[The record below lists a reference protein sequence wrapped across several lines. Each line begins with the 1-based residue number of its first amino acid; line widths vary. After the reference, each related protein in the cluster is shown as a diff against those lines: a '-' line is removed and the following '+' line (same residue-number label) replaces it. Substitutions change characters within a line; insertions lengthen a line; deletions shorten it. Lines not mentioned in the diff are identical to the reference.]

1 MKQIVLDRFSVV
13 SVSDLMSCFF
23 LVDPVSRFL
32 VYVYFALIL
41 RFFRRYDSFLPQD
54 SCGSASRSALL
65 FFFSLYFHTIRFFI
79 IIIVVVVVA
88 VSMKRNR

>member
-23 LVDPVSRFL
+23 LDWSYFSFL
-32 VYVYFALIL
+32 GLCLFCTYFT
-41 RFFRRYDSFLPQD
+41 FFRRYDSFLPQD

-65 FFFSLYFHTIRFFI
+65 FFLSLLSYY
-79 IIIVVVVVA
+79 
-88 VSMKRNR
+88 